1 MAISV
6 LLLIISAIV
15 LIFLVPHSRYGL
27 PMFFIIFGVVL
38 ATLSVLFQYYSS
50 SSYVPPLYLP
60 FRNFDIYLY
69 RTIGRNIKLP
79 MGIIQTLRNLGVVI
93 YLLGISAL
101 IDIIRTNIKQG
112 KRKKSFFETNVSRV
126 ICICLSFLYLF
137 FYSNKTAY
145 KAYLLYYKIAP
156 SSRKHLVFALS
167 ALHVTF
173 CVAIAIF
180 MFYPLVLFLIN
191 VIKKNVTCFINTVII
206 LVSSVT
212 VTNVCFYYFL
222 FLGIFKN
229 TTKDVFKNGFWF
241 FNKINKIPNLY
252 LSIYPLFALAMLVFI
267 VLSINGFFDL
277 DLVSYSQNRI
287 LKKQIDDLNYN
298 LKDFFHSEKNLMFS
312 VNILANEALS
322 DYGSKEGEE
331 KLKRIIDISNRQ
343 MTTLSESLNSIKL
356 LSNIKKN
363 AVDIKKLTDE
373 AISSVSIPED
383 VVLIKNYCPFDVLCT
398 LDPYHT
404 KHALSNLIMN
414 SLDSLA
420 MSESNEKKIE
430 ITIDA
435 SKEWVYWALYDNG
448 TGLDKRSV
456 KKFMMPFVSTKSKNT
471 NWGIGLPYAFRVI
484 STQLGQMKITGS
496 KTPGKKY
503 ALVEILLPRR
513 RNDNGKDQ
521 NPDS

>member
-173 CVAIAIF
+173 CVAIALF

-363 AVDIKKLTDE
+363 AVDIKNLTDE

-383 VVLIKNYCPFDVLCT
+383 VVLIKNFCPFDVLCT

>member
-112 KRKKSFFETNVSRV
+112 KRNKSFFETNVSRV

-173 CVAIAIF
+173 CVAIALF

-363 AVDIKKLTDE
+363 AVDIKNLTDE

-435 SKEWVYWALYDNG
+435 STEWVYWALYDNG